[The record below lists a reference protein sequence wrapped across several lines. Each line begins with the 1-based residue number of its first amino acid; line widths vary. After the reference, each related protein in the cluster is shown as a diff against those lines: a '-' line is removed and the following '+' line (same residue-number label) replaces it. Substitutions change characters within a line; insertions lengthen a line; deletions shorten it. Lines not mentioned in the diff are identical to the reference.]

1 MCLVALAL
9 GQSDRF
15 PLILA
20 SNRDEFFDR
29 AAALLGWWSPA
40 PGAPELLGGRDLQAG
55 GTWLALAPTG
65 RMALV
70 TNVRGGD
77 PGPIDAPSRGGL
89 VPAWLSAE
97 HAFEPHWARIEAAG
111 YHGFNLI
118 AGDAARGEWFWAGS
132 DVAGPR
138 RLTPGLYGLSNAA
151 LDTPW
156 PKVQRLKL
164 ALRQALATSANDPV
178 DRLAGQLFAALG
190 DPRCADDAELPA
202 TGVPLVLERQLSAA
216 FIRTPDGRYGTR
228 CSTLV
233 VTEITAQG
241 PQTHVIEHS
250 FGPGIQPAVERR
262 TQLAPWPQPT
272 QPTDGAKRG
281 QAPIVERV
289 LAS

>member
-15 PLILA
+15 PLVLA

-29 AAALLGWWSPA
+29 PAAPLAWWRSEPD
-40 PGAPELLGGRDLQAG
+40 APELLGGRDLQAG
-55 GTWLALAPTG
+55 GTWLALTPTG
-65 RMALV
+65 RLALV
-70 TNVRGGD
+70 TNVRGGVS
-77 PGPIDAPSRGGL
+77 GPEGAPSRGAL
-89 VPAWLSAE
+89 VPAWLSAD
-97 HAFEPHWARIEAAG
+97 HAFETHWARIEAAG

-118 AGDAARGEWFWAGS
+118 AGDATRGEWFWAGS
-132 DVAGPR
+132 DIAGPQ
-138 RLTPGLYGLSNAA
+138 RLTTGLYGLSNAA

-164 ALRQALATSANDPV
+164 VLRQALAASADDPV

-190 DPRCADDAELPA
+190 DPRCADDAQLPA
-202 TGVPLVLERQLSAA
+202 TGVPLVLERQLSAT

-233 VTEITAQG
+233 VTENTAQG
-241 PQTHVIEHS
+241 SLTHVIERS
-250 FGPGIQPAVERR
+250 FGPGAHPTVERR
-262 TQLAPWPQPT
+262 TQLKPWPPRKQRSGSAAHGP
-272 QPTDGAKRG
+272 
-281 QAPIVERV
+281 APIVERV

>member
-29 AAALLGWWSPA
+29 PAAPLAWWTSESGTA
-40 PGAPELLGGRDLQAG
+40 RVLGGRDLQAG
-55 GTWLALAPTG
+55 GTWLALTPTG
-65 RMALV
+65 RLALV
-70 TNVRGGD
+70 TNVRSGL
-77 PGPIDAPSRGGL
+77 PGPAGAPSRGGL

-118 AGDAARGEWFWAGS
+118 AGDTARGEWFWAGS
-132 DVAGPR
+132 DITGPQ
-138 RLTPGLYGLSNAA
+138 RLTAGLYGLSNAA

-164 ALRQALATSANDPV
+164 ALRESLAASGADPV
-178 DRLAGQLFAALG
+178 DRLAEQLFAALG

-202 TGVPLVLERQLSAA
+202 TGVPLVLERQLSAS
-216 FIRTPDGRYGTR
+216 FIRIPDGRYGTR

-233 VTEITAQG
+233 VTETTAQG
-241 PQTHVIEHS
+241 PVTHVIERS
-250 FGPGIQPAVERR
+250 FGLGAQPVVERR
-262 TQLAPWPQPT
+262 TQLVPWPP
-272 QPTDGAKRG
+272 GSERG
-281 QAPIVERV
+281 VVGPAPITERV